1 MVFLLLVCL
10 HFFNL
15 NYKYRYL
22 LPQLHLGIATM
33 SAQCMIK
40 TKTGADRHLDI
51 GLQVVEAHP
60 LFPYFLE
67 KHLAIPTFPFIIT
80 IYHLLVNGFSVTRL
94 PPFFKI

>member
-15 NYKYRYL
+15 NDKYRYL

-51 GLQVVEAHP
+51 GLQVDEAHP

-67 KHLAIPTFPFIIT
+67 KHLTIPTFPFIIYYVSFT
-80 IYHLLVNGFSVTRL
+80 SKW
-94 PPFFKI
+94 FFCYSFASIF